1 MNQKPL
7 TKPKLR
13 GYIHQEAFFVSVG
26 ACALLVAKSTSR
38 ITVAASLIYSAAL
51 LLLLGI
57 SAFYHR
63 PHWAPETRAFLRRL
77 DHAAI
82 FLLIAG
88 TTTPVALLAL
98 PKVHGITLL
107 ILIWGMAAV
116 GVGKCLLWARA
127 PRWFSIS
134 FFVAT
139 ACISLPYFFLMT
151 QFLSALQ
158 ITLLLLGGAVYLAGA
173 LFYAARKPDLFPG
186 VFGYHELFHLF
197 TIVGA
202 ALHFSVIYSLIV

>member
-1 MNQKPL
+1 MSAKPL
-7 TKPKLR
+7 SKPKLR
-13 GYIHQEAFFVSVG
+13 GYLHQEAFFVSIG

-38 ITVAASLIYSAAL
+38 LTVAASLIYSVAL
-51 LLLLGI
+51 LALLGI

-77 DHAAI
+77 DHSAI

-107 ILIWGMAAV
+107 ALIWGMAAV
-116 GVGKCLLWARA
+116 GVAKCIVWSHA
-127 PRWFSIS
+127 PRWFSVL
-134 FFVAT
+134 FYVAT
-139 ACISLPYFFLMT
+139 GCVSLPYFFLMT

-158 ITLLLLGGAVYLAGA
+158 ISLLLLGGLVYLAGA
-173 LFYAARKPDLFPG
+173 LFYACRKPNLVPG
-186 VFGYHELFHLF
+186 VFGYHELFHAF
-197 TIVGA
+197 TIVAA